1 MQITP
6 SGNRRLVVSQQN
18 LPPKREV
25 AEQESIPS
33 GAPPEPS
40 QGSSSF
46 NPMGDL
52 QKNLTNPSP
61 KEKLSPQNNN
71 MKIPSGNNADN
82 SSSDSKEVGG
92 DFRSAYYKVM
102 NDLGVPPRLFQH
114 TQHADKFFHIDE
126 EVIGRGEA
134 KGFFILPSK
143 TAERSISKEEA
154 WEIAKGLGSRFGV
167 TKMNFTFAAGNNYK
181 FTFQVL
187 VNDESDQTGTSLD
200 ALISGGERKAAYSK
214 NSMIKESKSDIV
226 ESLIK
231 RGFGGNNDS

>member
-71 MKIPSGNNADN
+71 MKIPSGKK
-82 SSSDSKEVGG
+82 SG
-92 DFRSAYYKVM
+92 
-102 NDLGVPPRLFQH
+102 
-114 TQHADKFFHIDE
+114 T
-126 EVIGRGEA
+126 
-134 KGFFILPSK
+134 
-143 TAERSISKEEA
+143 
-154 WEIAKGLGSRFGV
+154 
-167 TKMNFTFAAGNNYK
+167 
-181 FTFQVL
+181 
-187 VNDESDQTGTSLD
+187 ES
-200 ALISGGERKAAYSK
+200 
-214 NSMIKESKSDIV
+214 N
-226 ESLIK
+226 
-231 RGFGGNNDS
+231 